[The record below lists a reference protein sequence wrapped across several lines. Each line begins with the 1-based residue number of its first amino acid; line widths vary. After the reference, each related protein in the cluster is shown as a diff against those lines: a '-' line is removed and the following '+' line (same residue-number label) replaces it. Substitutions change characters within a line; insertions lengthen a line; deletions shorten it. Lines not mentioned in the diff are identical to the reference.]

1 MKTITGMLL
10 AGLLVFSLA
19 ACGSSPAETDPAEST
34 ETVQQDAEGAG
45 KETATSDQF
54 QCAEGEAQTVENLLF
69 AEDVTVSGDRGQI
82 TFVNCDFQ
90 GNVVLTANEGTQV
103 VLEGSTVA
111 GQCIFRNETKE
122 ATMAWSFPKFLVDT
136 KVKVVCEDCV
146 GAVLPMGDLELV
158 FDGQTYTMADAAL
171 FVDLS
176 NPEAGFVPCTG
187 QEASYFCVAQWWE
200 DGTKNVLVECEYDPN
215 M

>member
-1 MKTITGMLL
+1 MKKITGMLL
-10 AGLLVFSLA
+10 AGLLVLSLA
-19 ACGSSPAETDPAEST
+19 ACGGSPAETTEPARQEAG
-34 ETVQQDAEGAG
+34 ETG
-45 KETATSDQF
+45 KETATTYQF
-54 QCAEGEAQTVENLLF
+54 QCGEGEAQTVEDLLF
-69 AEDVTVSGDRGQI
+69 AEDVTVSGDKGQI

-90 GNVVLTANEGTQV
+90 GNVVLTADEGTQV

-111 GQCIFRNETKE
+111 GQCIFRNQTKE
-122 ATMAWSFPKFLVDT
+122 VTLDWSFPKFLVGT
-136 KVKVVCEDCV
+136 KVEAVCEDCI
-146 GAVLPMGDLELV
+146 GAVLPMGEMELV

-176 NPEAGFVPCTG
+176 DPEAGFVPYTG
-187 QEASYFCVAQWWE
+187 QQASYFCVVQWWE